1 MKKIFTA
8 VLFSTILLS
17 CREKE
22 TGPDYAK
29 SLDGN
34 WSVHS
39 IHIVRYIPDTIIQ
52 YAYNPVDSGHVVQL
66 MIKKLDPIHIN
77 IFMRLSRTNGTLL
90 YEHSFDTPLVQYIND
105 EEIIHFTSNQAFGS
119 GGYNSDT
126 REITVST
133 NAWGTGE
140 YSRTT
145 AFWFYGKKR

>member
-1 MKKIFTA
+1 M
-8 VLFSTILLS
+8 
-17 CREKE
+17 
-22 TGPDYAK
+22 
-29 SLDGN
+29 
-34 WSVHS
+34 
-39 IHIVRYIPDTIIQ
+39 RYIPDTIIQ
-52 YAYNPVDSGHVVQL
+52 YEYNPADSGHVVQL

-77 IFMRLSRTNGTLL
+77 IFMRLSRGNGTLL
-90 YEHSFDTPLVQYIND
+90 YEHSFDTPLAQDIND

-126 REITVST
+126 KEITVAT

>member
-1 MKKIFTA
+1 ML
-8 VLFSTILLS
+8 VS

-34 WSVHS
+34 WSIDR

-52 YAYNPVDSGHVVQL
+52 YEYNPADSGHVVQL

-77 IFMRLSRTNGTLL
+77 IFMRLSRGNGTLL
-90 YEHSFDTPLVQYIND
+90 YEHSFDTPLAQDIND

-126 REITVST
+126 KEITVAT